1 MCVVYGLYI
10 YFVLLFIG
18 ILLQP
23 RDIRQSWTG
32 RVLGAV
38 PSAAVMGAR
47 RIFLVVTLKTHVFT
61 VTTNAQNTL
70 QHFQGRASTIKTF
83 HFFRK
88 WRLCSSKGG
97 GCAMAQM
104 AQWPVQARTSVYIAS
119 LYYYGALNFV
129 QFFSGPLCRCRCVS
143 DIAVTRRVV
152 DD

>member
-97 GCAMAQM
+97 GAVPWHKWHNGQSKPGHPCTLHHCTIMAH
-104 AQWPVQARTSVYIAS
+104 
-119 LYYYGALNFV
+119 
-129 QFFSGPLCRCRCVS
+129 
-143 DIAVTRRVV
+143 
-152 DD
+152 

>member
-97 GCAMAQM
+97 GLCHGTNGTMASPSQDIRVHCITVLLWRIKLCA
-104 AQWPVQARTSVYIAS
+104 V
-119 LYYYGALNFV
+119 
-129 QFFSGPLCRCRCVS
+129 FFWTTL
-143 DIAVTRRVV
+143 
-152 DD
+152 